1 MPDVKFKYDSND
13 VPISVIRELPLV
25 VGVVTF
31 SEDELY
37 VVGFVVANDRP
48 VVELLDTDVHNDS
61 DEDVVYVPS
70 VLVVI
75 VVDEVIS

>member
-1 MPDVKFKYDSND
+1 MKFEYDSND

-31 SEDELY
+31 PEDELY
-37 VVGFVVANDRP
+37 VLGFVVADDRP

-75 VVDEVIS
+75 VVGEVIS

>member
-1 MPDVKFKYDSND
+1 MKFEYDCND

-75 VVDEVIS
+75 VVGEVIS